1 MTQIAKVSPPNKTAP
16 AGARFDAW
24 GFRSPLRDFDA
35 QNQETPDPKKAARR
49 AMDSKADTE

>member
-1 MTQIAKVSPPNKTAP
+1 MTQIAKVSPPNKIAP